1 MIMKSS
7 SQDAQ
12 NLKEYSFE
20 KFKYKMVTVT
30 AGGLSYRGVFLG
42 ADDSDIYL
50 KGTFRYLLLPLEK
63 VSSIHSDD
71 DTEKFDQKKS
81 VDQEF
86 YSNPD

>member
-1 MIMKSS
+1 MKLRSS
-7 SQDAQ
+7 SHHENA
-12 NLKEYSFE
+12 LKEFSFE
-20 KFKYKMVTVT
+20 KFKYKKVTVI

-63 VSSIHSDD
+63 VTAIHADD
-71 DTEKFDQKKS
+71 DTERFDQRKS
-81 VDQEF
+81 VGEEF